1 MIPLSFAQSRIWF
14 LNQLDG
20 GAGYRIP
27 LAYRLHGELDG
38 RALREAVADVVER
51 HESLR
56 TVFPE
61 ADGTPHQVVLD
72 AESARPPLPVA
83 VTGEAEL
90 REALRAAAGHVFDL
104 TAELPLRAH
113 LFRLGER
120 EHVLLVL
127 LHHIA
132 ADGWSLAPLLD
143 ELAAAYTARRAGRAP
158 HWDPLPVQYADYT
171 LWQNELLAAEDDPN
185 SLAGEQLAYWKR
197 QLDGLPDCLAL
208 PSDRPRPPV
217 ASHRG
222 GTAPVSLPPDVHR
235 RLLALA
241 RQEKASL
248 FMVLQAGVVALLT
261 RLGAGGDIPVGT
273 AVAGRTDEA
282 LDGLI
287 GMCVN
292 TLVLRTDAGG
302 DPTFR
307 ELLGRVREVDL
318 DAYAHQDLP
327 FERLVEVLRPERSAA
342 WNPLFQVM
350 LVLEDGPEQTLRLPG
365 LTAVEEPVDSGSA
378 KFDLSLHLRERAPDT
393 ESAPAGLYG
402 SLDYALDLFDA
413 PAAAGFVTW
422 WTRLL
427 EAAAAD
433 PDLRI
438 SRLPLLTSD
447 ERAELL
453 AWGTGAPV
461 PPGDGAAMMPGL
473 FEEQAARTPDAP
485 AVVEGGTALDYGEL
499 NRRTNR
505 LARALAG
512 RGVGPEDLVAVVLPR
527 SVDAFAAMLAVLKAG
542 AAYVPVDTD
551 LPPAR
556 IASVLEEAAPRLLI
570 GDAGLAGRIGM
581 TGVPLLTPADLHR
594 LGAPGTAPASPDA
607 AVPDP
612 TAPGTTAPDATAPD
626 PAAANLTDADRV
638 RPLLP
643 GHPAYVIHTSGST
656 GRPKGVV
663 VEHGALGAYLRRG
676 RVTYPGVSGISLIHS
691 SVSFD
696 LTVSAVYLPLVSG
709 GCLHLTDLTAPDHS
723 RTPRPA
729 LLEIT
734 PSHLDLLESLPYDL
748 SPTACLLVG
757 GEPLRGE
764 AMERWRERHPDA
776 VIFNSYGPTEATV
789 NCAEA
794 RLPLGVPVPAGP
806 VPIGG
811 PCPGARLYVLDSVL
825 GPVPR
830 GVVGELYVAGTGVAR
845 GYLGRPGPTSER
857 FVADPYGP
865 PGSRMYRTGDLV
877 RLLPSGGLEF
887 TGRAD
892 GQVKIRGHR
901 IELGEVEAALLA
913 HPRVARSAALVHE
926 AAPGDRRIIGYVVP
940 EEGPP
945 EELDLAG
952 LRTSLARRLPSAM
965 VPSAVLAVGRLPLT
979 GNGKLDRAA
988 LPLPES
994 GAPPAGRRAP
1004 RTPAET
1010 ALCGVFAEV
1019 LGVREVGVEDN
1030 FFELGGHSLLVPR
1043 LIGAARQAAGVDV
1056 SMQQVFL
1063 EPTVAGLL
1071 REQPSARGPL
1081 DPLVRLR
1088 AGGGGSPLWCLHP
1101 GSGLGWSYTGL
1112 LPHVPAEHPVYAVQA
1127 RGLDGRGGLAESFDA
1142 LVSDYCALIT
1152 DGQPKGPYLLTG
1164 WSFGGTA
1171 AHAVAVRL
1179 REAGHEVALLAAIDS
1194 WPADGPREAADG
1206 PPPDVR
1212 AVAFDGGDPPAGLA
1226 GELIDALLAVTENT
1240 MRLLDGPG
1248 AETGVFDGSLLLFES
1263 APDGRGAGAAELWRP
1278 YVTGEIRTVPVA
1290 GEHLRMMRPD
1300 ALAVIGPALRDALR
1314 SLPLEPAV

>member
-27 LAYRLHGELDG
+27 LAYRLHGELDS
-38 RALREAVADVVER
+38 RALSEAIADVVER

-61 ADGTPHQVVLD
+61 TDGTPHQVVLD
-72 AESARPPLPVA
+72 AESARPPLPVF
-83 VTGEAEL
+83 VSSEAEL

-104 TAELPLRAH
+104 TAELPLRAS

-120 EHVLLVL
+120 EHVVLVL

-132 ADGWSLAPLLD
+132 ADGWSLTPLLD
-143 ELAAAYTARRAGRAP
+143 ELAAAYSARRAGRAP

-171 LWQNELLAAEDDPN
+171 LWQNELLASEDDPR
-185 SLAGEQLAYWKR
+185 SLAGEQLAYWRR
-197 QLDGLPDCLAL
+197 QLDGLPDCLPL
-208 PSDRPRPPV
+208 PADRPRPPV

-222 GTAPVSLPPDVHR
+222 GTAPVSLAPDTHR

-248 FMVLQAGVVALLT
+248 FMALQAAVVALLT
-261 RLGAGGDIPVGT
+261 RLGAGTDIPVGS

-327 FERLVEVLRPERSAA
+327 FERLVDVLRPERSAA

-365 LTAVEEPVDSGSA
+365 LAAVEEPVDSGSA
-378 KFDLSLHLRERAPDT
+378 KFDLSLHLRERVPD
-393 ESAPAGLYG
+393 ADPGPAGLYG
-402 SLDYALDLFDA
+402 SLDYALDLFD
-413 PAAAGFVTW
+413 PPTAAAFVTW
-422 WTRLL
+422 WIRLL

-438 SRLPLLTSD
+438 SRLPLLTSG
-447 ERAELL
+447 EQAELL
-453 AWGTGAPV
+453 ACGTGGRV
-461 PPGDGAAMMPGL
+461 PSGDGAALLPGL
-473 FEEQAARTPDAP
+473 FEEQAARTPDAL
-485 AVVEGGTALDYGEL
+485 AVVEGGTALDYREL

-512 RGVGPEDLVAVVLPR
+512 QGIGPEDLVAVVLPR
-527 SVDAFAAMLAVLKAG
+527 SADAFAAMLAVLKAG
-542 AAYVPVDTD
+542 AAYVPVDTQ

-556 IASVLEEAAPRLLI
+556 IASMLQEAAPRLLI
-570 GDAGLAGRIGM
+570 GNAEIAGRIGVA
-581 TGVPLLTPADLHR
+581 GVPLVTVADLHR
-594 LGAPGTAPASPDA
+594 LSAPDANAQDATDADPDA
-607 AVPDP
+607 AD
-612 TAPGTTAPDATAPD
+612 
-626 PAAANLTDADRV
+626 LTDADRV

-663 VEHGALGAYLRRG
+663 VGHGALGAYLRRG
-676 RVTYPGVSGISLIHS
+676 RATYPGVSGISLIHS
-691 SVSFD
+691 SISFD

-709 GCLHLTDLTAPDHS
+709 GCLHLTDLTAADHS
-723 RTPRPA
+723 GTPRPA

-734 PSHLDLLESLPYDL
+734 PSHLDLLESLPHDL
-748 SPTACLLVG
+748 SPTECLLVG

-764 AMERWRERHPDA
+764 AMEHWRLRHPDA
-776 VIFNSYGPTEATV
+776 VICNSYGPTEATV
-789 NCAEA
+789 NCAESL
-794 RLPLGVPVPAGP
+794 LPLGVPVPVGP

-811 PCPGARLYVLDSVL
+811 PCRGARLYVLDHVL
-825 GPVPR
+825 GLVPR

-845 GYLGRPGPTSER
+845 GYLGQPGLTAER
-857 FVADPYGP
+857 FVADPFGP
-865 PGSRMYRTGDLV
+865 AGSRMYRTGDLV
-877 RLLPSGGLEF
+877 RWLPTGGLEF
-887 TGRAD
+887 VGRAD

-901 IELGEVEAALLA
+901 IELGEVEAALLDD
-913 HPRVARSAALVHE
+913 PRVARSAALVHE
-926 AAPGDRRIIGYVVP
+926 PAPGDRRIVGYVVP
-940 EEGPP
+940 GEGLP

-952 LRTSLARRLPSAM
+952 LRTSVARRLPAAM
-965 VPSAVLAVGRLPLT
+965 VPSAVMAVRGLPLT
-979 GNGKLDRAA
+979 RNGKLDRAA
-988 LPLPES
+988 LPLPEFS
-994 GAPPAGRRAP
+994 APPAGRRAP

-1030 FFELGGHSLLVPR
+1030 FFERGGHSLLVPR
-1043 LIGAARQAAGVDV
+1043 LIGLARQAVGIDV

-1088 AGGGGSPLWCLHP
+1088 AGGDGSPLWCLHP

-1112 LPHVPAEHPVYAVQA
+1112 LPHVPTEHPVHAVQA
-1127 RGLDGRGGLAESFDA
+1127 RGLDGQGRLARSFSA

-1152 DGQPKGPYLLTG
+1152 AEQPQGPYLLTG

-1171 AHAVAVRL
+1171 AHAVAARL
-1179 REAGHEVALLAAIDS
+1179 RDAGHQVALLAAIDA
-1194 WPADGPREAADG
+1194 WPVGGPQEAAAG
-1206 PPPDVR
+1206 PPDVR
-1212 AVAFDGGDPPAGLA
+1212 AVAFDGGDAPAGLD
-1226 GELIDALLAVTENT
+1226 GDLIDALLAVTENT
-1240 MRLLDGPG
+1240 MRMLDERG
-1248 AETGVFDGSLLLFES
+1248 AKTPVFDGSLLLFES
-1263 APDGRGAGAAELWRP
+1263 APGGRGAGAAKLWRP
-1278 YVTGEIRTVPVA
+1278 YVTGEIRTVPVNS
-1290 GEHLRMMRPD
+1290 EHLRMMRPD
-1300 ALAVIGPALRDALR
+1300 ALAVVGPALRDALR
-1314 SLPLEPAV
+1314 SVNLKPAV

>member
-1 MIPLSFAQSRIWF
+1 MIPLSFAQSRVWF

-27 LAYRLHGELDG
+27 LAYRLHGELDH
-38 RALREAVADVVER
+38 RALCEAIADVVER

-61 ADGTPHQVVLD
+61 ADGRPHQVVLD
-72 AESARPPLPVA
+72 ADSARPPLPV
-83 VTGEAEL
+83 VVSCEAEL
-90 REALRAAAGHVFDL
+90 GGVLRAAAGHVFDL
-104 TAELPLRAH
+104 TTEIPLRAH

-120 EHVLLVL
+120 EHVLLVV

-132 ADGWSLAPLLD
+132 ADGWSLTPLLD
-143 ELAAAYTARRAGRAP
+143 GLAAAYTARRAGRAP

-171 LWQNELLAAEDDPN
+171 LWQNELLAAEDDPR
-185 SLAGEQLAYWKR
+185 SLVGEQLAYWRR

-208 PSDRPRPPV
+208 PADRPRPPV

-222 GTAPVSLPPDVHR
+222 GTAPVSLGPDTHR
-235 RLLALA
+235 RLLTLA

-248 FMVLQAGVVALLT
+248 FMALQTGVVALLT
-261 RLGAGGDIPVGT
+261 RLGAGTDIPVGS
-273 AVAGRTDEA
+273 AIAGRTDEA

-287 GMCVN
+287 GMFVN

-327 FERLVEVLRPERSAA
+327 FERLVDVLRPERSAA
-342 WNPLFQVM
+342 RNPLFQVM
-350 LVLEDGPEQTLRLPG
+350 LVLEDATERTPRLPG
-365 LTAVEEPVDSGSA
+365 LTAVEEPVDGGSA
-378 KFDLSLHLRERAPDT
+378 KFDLALHLRERAPDAGP
-393 ESAPAGLYG
+393 APAGLDG
-402 SLDYALDLFDA
+402 NLDYALDLFDPPTA
-413 PAAAGFVTW
+413 VALVTW

-433 PDLRI
+433 PDVRI
-438 SRLPLLTSD
+438 SRLPLLTSG
-447 ERAELL
+447 ERARLL
-453 AWGTGAPV
+453 ASGTGAPV
-461 PPGDGAAMMPGL
+461 PSGEGAATLPGL

-485 AVVEGGTALDYGEL
+485 AVVEGGTAVGYREL

-512 RGVGPEDLVAVVLPR
+512 RGVGPEDLVAIVLPR
-527 SVDAFAAMLAVLKAG
+527 STDALAAMLGVLKAG
-542 AAYVPVDTD
+542 AAYVPVDTE

-556 IASVLEEAAPRLLI
+556 IALMLEEAAPRLLI
-570 GDAGLAGRIGM
+570 GDAGLAGRIGVAD
-581 TGVPLLTPADLHR
+581 VPLLTVADLRR
-594 LGAPGTAPASPDA
+594 LSAPGP
-607 AVPDP
+607 
-612 TAPGTTAPDATAPD
+612 TAPDAAEDDPTAVD
-626 PAAANLTDADRV
+626 LTDADRV

-643 GHPAYVIHTSGST
+643 DHPAYVIHTSGST

-663 VEHGALGAYLRRG
+663 VEHAALGAYLRRG
-676 RVTYPGVSGISLIHS
+676 RAIYPGVSGLSLVHS
-691 SVSFD
+691 SISFD

-709 GCLHLTDLTAPDHS
+709 GCLHLTDLTATDHS
-723 RTPRPA
+723 GTPRPA
-729 LLEIT
+729 LLQIT
-734 PSHLDLLESLPYDL
+734 PSHLELLESLPHDL
-748 SPTACLLVG
+748 SPTEGLLVG
-757 GEPLRGE
+757 GEPLRGR
-764 AMERWRERHPDA
+764 AVERWRLRHPDA
-776 VIFNSYGPTEATV
+776 VIRNIYGPTETTV
-789 NCAEA
+789 SCTEFA
-794 RLPLGVPVPAGP
+794 LPLGAPVSAGP

-811 PCPGARLYVLDSVL
+811 PCPGARLYVLDGVL
-825 GPVPR
+825 GLVPR

-845 GYLGRPGPTSER
+845 GYLRQPGLTAER
-857 FVADPYGP
+857 FLADPYGP

-877 RLLPSGGLEF
+877 RWLPTGGLEF
-887 TGRAD
+887 VGRAD

-901 IELGEVEAALLA
+901 IELGEVESALLG
-913 HPRVARSAALVHE
+913 HPQVAASAAVVHE
-926 AAPGDRRIIGYVVP
+926 PAPGDRRIVGYVVP
-940 EEGPP
+940 GEGLP

-952 LRTSLARRLPSAM
+952 VRTSVARRLPAAM

-979 GNGKLDRAA
+979 TNGKLDRAA
-988 LPLPES
+988 LPLPEFS
-994 GAPPAGRRAP
+994 ARPPGRRAP

-1043 LIGAARQAAGVDV
+1043 LMRSARQAVGIDV
-1056 SMQQVFL
+1056 STQQVFL

-1088 AGGGGSPLWCLHP
+1088 AGGDASPLWCLHP

-1127 RGLDGRGGLAESFDA
+1127 RGLDGRSRLATSFGA
-1142 LVSDYCALIT
+1142 LVSDYCSLIT
-1152 DGQPKGPYLLTG
+1152 AEQPQGPYLLTG

-1171 AHAVAVRL
+1171 AHAVAARL
-1179 REAGHEVALLAAIDS
+1179 RDTGHDVALLAAIDA
-1194 WPADGPREAADG
+1194 WPAGGPQEATSGPR
-1206 PPPDVR
+1206 DVR
-1212 AVAFDGGDPPAGLA
+1212 AVAFDGGDVPAGLE
-1226 GELIDALLAVTENT
+1226 GELIDVLLAVTENT
-1240 MRLLDGPG
+1240 VRLLDEPDVQ
-1248 AETGVFDGSLLLFES
+1248 TPVFDGSLLLFE
-1263 APDGRGAGAAELWRP
+1263 ATPDGRGAGAAKLWRP
-1278 YVTGEIRTVPVA
+1278 YVTGGVRTVPVA
-1290 GEHLRMMRPD
+1290 GEHLRLMRPEG
-1300 ALAVIGPALRDALR
+1300 LAVIGPALRDALSSPTR
-1314 SLPLEPAV
+1314 GPAV